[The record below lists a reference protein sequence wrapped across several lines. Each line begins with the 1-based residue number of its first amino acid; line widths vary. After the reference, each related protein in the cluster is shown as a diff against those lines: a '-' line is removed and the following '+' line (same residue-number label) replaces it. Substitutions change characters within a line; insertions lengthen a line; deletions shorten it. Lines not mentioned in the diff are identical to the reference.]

1 MHKNALVLQNIF
13 EHFNYYNLRY
23 EDKSSDREFNL
34 VGLVKNMLK
43 RKDVAM
49 LGVSVSSSG

>member
-1 MHKNALVLQNIF
+1 MF

-34 VGLVKNMLK
+34 VGLVKKMLK